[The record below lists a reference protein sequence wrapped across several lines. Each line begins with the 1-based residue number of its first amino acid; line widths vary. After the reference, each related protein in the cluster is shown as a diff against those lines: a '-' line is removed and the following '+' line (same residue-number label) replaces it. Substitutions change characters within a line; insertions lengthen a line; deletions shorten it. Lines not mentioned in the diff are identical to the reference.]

1 MRKIL
6 TIFITVCLVVAMAT
20 GAMADQQEKVDVYEQ
35 NKLFKSVVFVVGQ
48 NQYFVDGKTPGVKM
62 DAAPYISQSR
72 TFVPVRYL
80 ANALG
85 VTDEKIGFENNMVAL
100 NTEKVTAKMFI
111 GQKKIIANDISTTID
126 VAPELKTGRTYLP
139 ARFVAE
145 ALSYQVDFVDGMVVC
160 YPVGAEKPDVS
171 AIKQY
176 IGQPTTP
183 ETPVVIPKGVT
194 DVGKVGQPAANFPWA
209 KNEEYL
215 DNGIKVKFEDLKK
228 GNVYKLG
235 QHGGNYKVLDM
246 IVTPET
252 IKVKQEINEPIG
264 LTVYL
269 IDEDNTVR
277 QRMADSPK
285 DGWCTY
291 SVYSKTEVELAKWA
305 GKQLKPADI
314 TKIKYIVVYGGDF
327 IEVENPLYE
336 GGK

>member
-1 MRKIL
+1 MLRKLGKVLLTSCLIL
-6 TIFITVCLVVAMAT
+6 AMAT
-20 GAMADQQEKVDVYEQ
+20 GAMAEQKEQVDVYEQ
-35 NKLFKSVVFVVGQ
+35 NKLVKSVVFVVGQ
-48 NQYFVDGKTPGVKM
+48 NQYFVDGQTPGKKM
-62 DAAPYISQSR
+62 DAAPYIDQSR

-85 VTDEKIGFENNMVAL
+85 VPNEKIGFENNMVAL
-100 NTEKVTAKMFI
+100 NTKNVIAKMYI
-111 GQKKIIANDISTTID
+111 GQKKIVTNDVSKATD
-126 VAPELKTGRTYLP
+126 VAPEIKAGRTYLP

-145 ALSYQVDFVDGMVVC
+145 ALGYQVDFIDGLVVC

-171 AIKQY
+171 AIKAY
-176 IGQPTTP
+176 IGKPTTP
-183 ETPVVIPKGVT
+183 EPPVVNPGQKGVVE
-194 DVGKVGQPAANFPWA
+194 VGKIGQPATAFPWA

-215 DNGIKVKFEDLKK
+215 DNGVKIKFEDLKN
-228 GNVYKLG
+228 GNVYRLG
-235 QHGGNYKVLDM
+235 QYGGNYKVLDM
-246 IVTPET
+246 TVTPET

-277 QRMADSPK
+277 QRMTGSPK

-291 SVYSKTEVELAKWA
+291 RVKDELEVEW
-305 GKQLKPADI
+305 GNLKPADI
-314 TKIKYIVVYGGDF
+314 TKVKYIVVYGGDF